1 MTIDPAD
8 RLLEHVI
15 TSHVPA
21 GAPRSLVLLEDHADL
36 AFLLSRAIER
46 SEVFDLIG
54 HAADLRAAEA
64 LLDRVTPE
72 VVVVDARLPGQSD
85 LVLVPLAR
93 KSCPR
98 AVVVVLTAL
107 SSERMTLE
115 AHVAGADFVLE
126 KNKAPS
132 LLVADIAELLVG

>member
-1 MTIDPAD
+1 M
-8 RLLEHVI
+8 
-15 TSHVPA
+15 
-21 GAPRSLVLLEDHADL
+21 LLEDHADL

-46 SEVFDLIG
+46 SSAFNLVG
-54 HAADLRAAEA
+54 HAADLRAAEV
-64 LLDRVTPE
+64 LLGRVTPD

-93 KSCPR
+93 ESCPG

-107 SSERMTLE
+107 CSERMTLE

-132 LLVADIAELLVG
+132 LLVADIAELLAG